1 MNAKQ
6 IETGNI
12 DKNRGSDYSW
22 LKNVPP
28 SDVGFRSSLERADA
42 PLVREVLN
50 DLPKDAVGAKTRRKV
65 LEARLR
71 SLEKNREAKDL
82 PPEKIKNAS
91 PEPEEIFSDDK
102 IFNLHLST
110 IVPCPFEP
118 QTRRRAKFKPD
129 DIEDL
134 ANSIIKQ
141 GLFSPIV
148 VRPSRRFVRTG
159 NEVIYE
165 IVFGERRYLAH
176 EIKNL
181 PTIKCFV
188 RELSDAAVLEMQYQE
203 NHQRNDNDPLDDAF
217 LFQYLKTHQ
226 NYTDDDLADHFAKTK
241 REITE
246 KLKLNDLIPEACA
259 ELSNGSL
266 PLRHA
271 YYLSKF
277 PPSSQAEIVKTQL
290 AYKYNDRD
298 EKAVSY
304 HEFKAEVEE
313 NIVRRLADAPF
324 DVADERLHIK
334 RLICP
339 DCPERTGFETILFP
353 DLAKDDSCL
362 NAACFRLKTN
372 THLKLKREEIALKIP
387 TVRPDDSV
395 AERAAHVPLV
405 TGKSYSDE
413 RAPFREKVLTNQ
425 RLMPKPE
432 CEFSELSLI
441 AEGIGKGE
449 EAYICREKGCPVHDL
464 QITPVAEK
472 PESESEAERLENE
485 FNTRVLSAVR
495 ERIVTEAAASLDE
508 RQPFWMFEDLIQKLI
523 AELWSLSANRE
534 FFSQTYKDFPDAPKA
549 SSEYWE
555 IRRFVETLDKS
566 QQSRILFLLTH
577 TGENAMR
584 YDDLNEER
592 WLFNLAKNY
601 TKLDYKELDAE
612 IRLELAPEE
621 FKPIA
626 NLHLQYVKNGRDVE
640 IPLFWTAG
648 TDAES
653 FIESETDYQN

>member
-1 MNAKQ
+1 MKAKQ
-6 IETGNI
+6 T
-12 DKNRGSDYSW
+12 DDVKPVKN
-22 LKNVPP
+22 KTNP
-28 SDVGFRSSLERADA
+28 SQ
-42 PLVREVLN
+42 
-50 DLPKDAVGAKTRRKV
+50 T
-65 LEARLR
+65 
-71 SLEKNREAKDL
+71 
-82 PPEKIKNAS
+82 
-91 PEPEEIFSDDK
+91 EEIFAGDK
-102 IFNLHLST
+102 IFNIHLSS

-118 QTRRRAKFKPD
+118 QTRRRNKFKPE

-148 VRPSRRFVRTG
+148 VRPSRRFARTS

-176 EIKNL
+176 QIKNL
-181 PTIKCFV
+181 DKIKCFV
-188 RELSDAAVLEMQYQE
+188 RKLSDAQVLEMQYQE
-203 NHQRNDNDPLDDAF
+203 NHQRSDNDPLDDAF

-226 NYTDDDLADHFAKTK
+226 NYTDDDLADHFAKPK

-271 YYLSKF
+271 YYLAKF
-277 PPSSQAEIVKTQL
+277 PPASQSEIVKTQL
-290 AYKYNDRD
+290 AYKYHDRD

-313 NIVRRLADAPF
+313 NIVRRLSDAPF
-324 DVADERLHIK
+324 DVTDERLHIK
-334 RLICP
+334 NLICP

-362 NAACFRLKTN
+362 NAACFRLKTD

-387 TVRPDDSV
+387 TVNTGASV
-395 AERAAHVPLV
+395 AERAAQVPLV
-405 TGKSYSDE
+405 TGKSYSDD

-425 RLMPKPE
+425 RLMPQPE

-449 EAYICREKGCPVHDL
+449 EAYICRAEVCPAHRPEV
-464 QITPVAEK
+464 TPVAEK
-472 PESESEAERLENE
+472 PESEAQAERLENE
-485 FNTRVLSAVR
+485 FNASVTAAVR
-495 ERIVTEAAASLDE
+495 ERIVSEAAASLDE

-523 AELWSLSANRE
+523 AELWSLVANRE
-534 FFSQTYKDFPDAPKA
+534 FFAQTYKNYPDAPNAK
-549 SSEYWE
+549 SEYWE
-555 IRRFVETLDKS
+555 IRRFVETLDKGE
-566 QQSRILFLLTH
+566 QSRILFLLTH
-577 TGENAMR
+577 TGENAVR
-584 YDDLNEER
+584 YDDLNEEQ

-601 TKLDYKELDAE
+601 TKLYYKELDAE
-612 IRLELAPEE
+612 IRLELAPPE
-621 FKPIA
+621 FKDLA
-626 NLHLQYVKNGRDVE
+626 KLHVQYVKNGRDVE
-640 IPLFWTAG
+640 IPLFWTAKN
-648 TDAES
+648 DEEN
-653 FIESETDYQN
+653 FIESETDFEN